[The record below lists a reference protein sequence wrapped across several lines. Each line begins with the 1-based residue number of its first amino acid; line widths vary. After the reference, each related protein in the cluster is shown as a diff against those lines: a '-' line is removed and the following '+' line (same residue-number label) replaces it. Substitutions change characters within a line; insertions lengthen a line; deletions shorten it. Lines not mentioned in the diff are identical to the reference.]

1 MAIVNVLLLGPGVD
15 VTHRAMELMGDC
27 GMSVCW
33 TTTDGIKQ
41 YAHGRALSHSTAMLG
56 QQAIKFANNSSR
68 LNVMRQMYNMRYPN
82 ENTSKY
88 TARQIRGY
96 EG

>member
-1 MAIVNVLLLGPGVD
+1 
-15 VTHRAMELMGDC
+15 MELMGDC